1 MIVGFLNNK
10 IQLCIVFIMIR
21 ILKIHKYLKIL

>member
-1 MIVGFLNNK
+1 MIAGFLNNK

-21 ILKIHKYLKIL
+21 ILKIHKYLKI

>member
-10 IQLCIVFIMIR
+10 IQLCIVFIMII
-21 ILKIHKYLKIL
+21 ILKIHKYLKI